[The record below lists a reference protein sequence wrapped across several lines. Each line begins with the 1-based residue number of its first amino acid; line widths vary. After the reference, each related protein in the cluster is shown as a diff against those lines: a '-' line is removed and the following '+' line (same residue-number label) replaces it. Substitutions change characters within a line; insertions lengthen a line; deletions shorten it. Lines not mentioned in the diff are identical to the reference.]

1 MAQRTKAIKLTIGEK
16 QARGTHQ
23 ASRDAIRPIAEVRA
37 EIADSLECV
46 DMMRANLTM
55 AAQGIKAKGMYL
67 LSRATNN
74 KGEVVTTEKLNPA
87 FKVQREAMSALKG
100 LKRALVLLRE
110 EEELALQL
118 EKPEINEFEGL
129 D

>member
-1 MAQRTKAIKLTIGEK
+1 MVQRTKALKLTVAEK

-46 DMMRANLTM
+46 DMMRDNLTM

-87 FKVQREAMSALKG
+87 FKVQREAMSVLKS

>member
-1 MAQRTKAIKLTIGEK
+1 MKLTIAEK

-23 ASRDAIRPIAEVRA
+23 AIRDSARPLEEIRD
-37 EIADSLECV
+37 EIADSLEGV
-46 DMMRANLTM
+46 ALMRANLTM
-55 AAQGIKAKGMYL
+55 AAQGIKTKGMYL

-87 FKVQREAMSALKG
+87 FKVQREAMSAMKS
-100 LKRALVLLRE
+100 LKRALIILRE